1 MKRRFRSFGV
11 VALLFALGCG
21 TAGAPVEIA
30 SGKPLPASSA
40 QALSLKTSGAAWS
53 NAEIRAHY
61 LALAAAIGPADAELK
76 RRGVP
81 AEERAHRAFQT
92 RHDARVT
99 CRAMMADARE
109 VTALNHRSRFSNN
122 THASLEPRAPA
133 SGPFS
138 DSPPCWRAGLGSACW
153 RARFQALCCCGIV
166 IGHLEQRDQE
176 KYGHHDGP
184 RFGTPRILNELNER
198 LALSPPP
205 SFGRG
210 GAGLAFSGVNR

>member
-1 MKRRFRSFGV
+1 MKLRFRSFGV
-11 VALLFALGCG
+11 VALLVALGCG

-133 SGPFS
+133 SGPVQS
-138 DSPPCWRAGLGSACW
+138 DADASPRRSGEGRHGGDSAPAPLWVRLLARAARVRLLA
-153 RARFQALCCCGIV
+153 RAVPMVGCSR
-166 IGHLEQRDQE
+166 
-176 KYGHHDGP
+176 
-184 RFGTPRILNELNER
+184 
-198 LALSPPP
+198 
-205 SFGRG
+205 
-210 GAGLAFSGVNR
+210 